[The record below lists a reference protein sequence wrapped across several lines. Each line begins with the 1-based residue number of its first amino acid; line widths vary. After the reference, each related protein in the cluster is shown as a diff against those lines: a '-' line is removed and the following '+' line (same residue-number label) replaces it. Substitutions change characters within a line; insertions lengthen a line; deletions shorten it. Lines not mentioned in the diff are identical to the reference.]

1 MRKKF
6 SALVLATVCAFS
18 ALATACN
25 GNGGGGRGEEDE
37 YNVYTADKTRI
48 VVANTDGGVG
58 TAWLDEAAERFAKL
72 KKDEHYENDKTG
84 IFIDIEPGLGLD
96 LSNAAQ
102 GSPNIYFAERKWDAS
117 SLAQSGQVLDITDMV
132 TDTTR
137 ESGSIESAINP
148 QVLDFC
154 KGFDGKYYA
163 LPGVEF
169 FGGISYD
176 VDVFNE
182 CNAWF
187 AADDETAVTTYDS
200 IYGTANFVANSSAK
214 KSKGPDGKANTED
227 DGMACSLEE
236 LLILFSYFK
245 EMTEYSP
252 ITLSGKYVDYANYL
266 LVSLWAS
273 LAGTEQMTN
282 YYNCTGDIE
291 IVTGYT
297 NENLFPGVNYIK
309 KPIVETVKM
318 KADGS
323 EGYKGS
329 MMAAKYYAMAILE
342 VINKEFFSPD
352 AYSNDITHWDAQRA
366 LIFNPVTTRYS
377 KTAMLIE
384 ASYWYNEAENAGSF
398 ELYQQMSADR
408 EERNI
413 RMMRLP
419 SCYYTEDLEETTNT
433 LLDIG
438 QGIAVIA
445 ANVAGDAGLTRA
457 CKEFLAFLY
466 TTEELKAFTAC
477 TGISRPLNYEMTE
490 TEMASKSGFQKDV
503 WNYSHVT
510 GNVVYYSGTTEAFKR
525 AKRYLCLNLTLPN
538 KPIYSEKQHEGF
550 LTPLRA
556 GAKTQSLFTSNQYSA
571 ATWMQIMG

>member
-18 ALATACN
+18 TMATACDGDDGVN
-25 GNGGGGRGEEDE
+25 GDEDK
-37 YNVYTADKTRI
+37 YNVYTANKTRI

-58 TAWLDEAAERFAKL
+58 TDWLDEAAERFAKL
-72 KKDEHYENDKTG
+72 KKDEHYENGKTG

-117 SLAQSGQVLDITDMV
+117 SLAQSGQVLDITDIV
-132 TDTTR
+132 TDATR
-137 ESGSIESAINP
+137 EGGSIESAINP

-163 LPGVEF
+163 LPNVEF

-187 AADDETAVTTYDS
+187 AADDETAVTPYNS
-200 IYGTANFVANSSAK
+200 IYGSANFVKNSTAK
-214 KSKGPDGKANTED
+214 KSKGPDGKAGTED
-227 DGMACSLEE
+227 DGMASSLEE

-245 EMTEYSP
+245 DETEYSP
-252 ITLSGKYVDYANYL
+252 ITMSGKYVNYSNYL

-282 YYNCTGDIE
+282 YYNCTGEIE

-297 NENLFPGVNYIK
+297 NENLFPGVDYIK
-309 KPIVETVKM
+309 KPVVEKIAM

-366 LIFNPVTTRYS
+366 LIFNPVTTRYT

-384 ASYWYNEAENAGSF
+384 ASYWYNEAEEAGSF
-398 ELYQQMSADR
+398 ELYQQMSADK

-419 SCYYTEDLEETTNT
+419 SCYYTKDLKETTNT

-438 QGIAVIA
+438 QGIGVIA

-477 TGISRPLNYEMTE
+477 TGVSRPLNYEMSE
-490 TEMASKSGFQKDV
+490 TEMASKSGFQRDV

-510 GNVVYYSGTTEAFKR
+510 GNVVYYSGTTEAYKR
-525 AKRYLCLNLTLPN
+525 AKRYLCLTLTLPN
-538 KPIYSEKQHEGF
+538 KPIYAEKQHEGF

-556 GAKTQSLFTSNQYSA
+556 GAKTQNLFTSNQYSA
-571 ATWMQIMG
+571 ATWMQIIG